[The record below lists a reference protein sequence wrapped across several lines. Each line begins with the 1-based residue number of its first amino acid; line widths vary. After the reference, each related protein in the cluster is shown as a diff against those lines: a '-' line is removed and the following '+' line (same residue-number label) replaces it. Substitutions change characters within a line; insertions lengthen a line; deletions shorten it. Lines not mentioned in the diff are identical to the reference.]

1 MKSMVA
7 AIQFLTIFRPGKKI
21 GFDESSLS
29 SSLLY
34 FPFVGL
40 LLGGFLVGANF
51 LLSKQF
57 SHSLV
62 SLFIILLL
70 VILTGALHLDGL
82 ADTLDAFYAGRN
94 REDILRIMEDSRIGT
109 MGAIGL
115 IIVILLKFILLD
127 GIPETIKYKALL
139 LMPLSSRW
147 AVVVSSSLSEA
158 AKTEGLGKVFCK
170 SASLK
175 EWLGATLFT
184 LIVAFLI
191 LRVQSFVFI
200 SAIFLITLILTR
212 YINRKIGGMTGD
224 TFGAIIELIEVS
236 TLLVFALEY

>member
-7 AIQFLTIFRPGKKI
+7 AIQFLTIFRPRKKI
-21 GFDESSLS
+21 RLNENSLS
-29 SSLLY
+29 GSLLY

-40 LLGGFLVGANF
+40 LIGGFLVGANF

-62 SLFIILLL
+62 NLFIILLL

-82 ADTLDAFYAGRN
+82 ADTLDAFYAGKN

-115 IIVILLKFILLD
+115 IIVILLKFVLLE
-127 GIPETIKYKALL
+127 GIPEAIKYKVLL

-147 AVVVSSSLSEA
+147 GVVVSSSLSQA

-191 LRVQSFVFI
+191 LKVQSFIFI

-224 TFGAIIELIEVS
+224 TLGAIIELTEVS
-236 TLLVFALEY
+236 TLLIFM